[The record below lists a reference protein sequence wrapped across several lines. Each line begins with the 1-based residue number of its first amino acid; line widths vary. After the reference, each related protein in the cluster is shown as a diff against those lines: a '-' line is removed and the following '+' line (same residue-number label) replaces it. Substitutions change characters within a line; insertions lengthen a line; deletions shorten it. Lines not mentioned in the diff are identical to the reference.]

1 MGLYKLRLSKGRYI
15 VFLGAPG
22 AGKGTQAAIV
32 AQELK
37 LAHIATGDL
46 FRQAQEQGT
55 DLAMKAK
62 SYMEK
67 GMLVPDEITIQMVL
81 ERISAP
87 DCEGGAIFDGFPRN
101 LKQAEA
107 LDEALTGQG
116 KAVDKVVYIKVSEE
130 ELLRRLSGRWICRK
144 CQTPYHAET
153 SPPKVWGKCDKCGG
167 ELYQRPDDTV
177 ETVKKRLE
185 VYFNET
191 ASLIDYYTQAGKL
204 AEVDG
209 EGGVDE
215 VGRRVLESLGREFV
229 RSMEK

>member
-1 MGLYKLRLSKGRYI
+1 MKMARKGLYI
-15 VFLGAPG
+15 IFLGAPG
-22 AGKGTQAAIV
+22 AGKGTQASRV

-37 LAHIATGDL
+37 MAHIATGDL

-87 DCEGGAIFDGFPRN
+87 DCEGGVIFDGFPRN

-107 LDEALTGQG
+107 LDKALAEQG
-116 KAVDKVVYIKVSEE
+116 KAVDKVIYIKVSEE
-130 ELLRRLSGRWICRK
+130 ELLERLSGRWICRQ
-144 CQTPYHAET
+144 CQTPYHAVN

-185 VYFNET
+185 VYFTET

-204 AEVDG
+204 VEVDG
-209 EGGVDE
+209 EGSVDE
-215 VGRRVLESLGREFV
+215 VGRRVVESFRRESV
-229 RSMEK
+229 QPREK